1 MKLFNF
7 SFILMIVLLTM
18 MTFPGPIS
26 AAGPYDQNQINIHG
40 HSGGGGGGG
49 APPPSGGGGGGN
61 PGHSGR
67 GSRVSAGLSP

>member
-18 MTFPGPIS
+18 MTFPGLIS

-49 APPPSGGGGGGN
+49 APPSGGGGG
-61 PGHSGR
+61 
-67 GSRVSAGLSP
+67 